1 MNIKNPVVGVDIGGT
16 HVTACVV
23 DIDKATIVEG
33 TNVRASIDPLQD
45 KEYVI
50 RSWADVIASCI
61 NRLSTFPQHIG
72 IAMPGPFDYE
82 NGISLIS
89 GLHKYECLYGLNVKE
104 LLGDALQLPV
114 SHIRFMNDATAFLA
128 GEAKA
133 WAGKGCRHVVG
144 ITLGTGL
151 GSAIYINGCFEDGD
165 LYSFPFRESRAEE
178 YLGSRWFVGA
188 YGKQTAKAVTGAKEL
203 AAMAP
208 HDAVA
213 QGIFTE
219 FGHTLAEVLIKRFAT
234 RFPERIVIGGNI
246 AKAWD
251 LFHPH
256 CAAHLLQSGFDC
268 ELLPARL
275 GEDAALIGAA
285 FLWE

>member
-1 MNIKNPVVGVDIGGT
+1 MKIKNPVVGVDIGGT
-16 HVTACVV
+16 HITACIV
-23 DIDKATIVEG
+23 DIDKAMIVEG

-45 KEYVI
+45 KDHVI
-50 RSWADVIASCI
+50 RSWTDVIAACATQFSI
-61 NRLSTFPQHIG
+61 APRHIG

-82 NGISLIS
+82 EGISLIT

-104 LLGDALQLPV
+104 LLGNALQLPV
-114 SHIRFMNDATAFLA
+114 TNIRMMNDATAFLA
-128 GEAKA
+128 GETKA

-151 GSAIYINGCFEDGD
+151 GSAIYINGFFEDGD
-165 LYSFPFRESRAEE
+165 LWSFPFRDSRAEE
-178 YLGSRWFVGA
+178 YLCSRWFTGT
-188 YGKQTAKAVTGAKEL
+188 YGKRATKTISGAREL
-203 AAMAP
+203 AALAQ
-208 HDAVA
+208 HDALA
-213 QGIFTE
+213 HGIFTE
-219 FGHTLAEVLIKRFAT
+219 FGHTLAEVLIKRFST

-246 AKAWD
+246 ARAWE

-268 ELLPARL
+268 ELVPARL